1 MAIIN
6 AKPNKSVVGTR
17 FDDEI
22 HLNGAG
28 NASGGAGN
36 DVIYQGTGRNLMDG
50 GAGADII
57 YGDGND
63 TLRGGA
69 GDDWL
74 TYTAHAGDTDGSIQA
89 SKGVV
94 SGGAGHDTLSFKVSS
109 DASVTPIEVTMTG
122 ESAGTVSIGGQQKLT
137 FTGVNGI
144 IDESWPFE
152 TNGSLIY
159 HGENADTDMF
169 VMAGVYDS
177 TFYGGQ
183 GNEVFTGG
191 SGDDS
196 FVFVFK
202 EGGMGH
208 DRIGAFGQ
216 YTGPADPYEK
226 GFDTI
231 SFQGAEGKL
240 TTVVTEFPVD
250 PPPEYPDDYQ
260 GFTRYQ
266 SYYADGTLAH
276 TLDVDALGLPPISYD
291 AIIG

>member
-1 MAIIN
+1 
-6 AKPNKSVVGTR
+6 
-17 FDDEI
+17 
-22 HLNGAG
+22 
-28 NASGGAGN
+28 
-36 DVIYQGTGRNLMDG
+36 
-50 GAGADII
+50 
-57 YGDGND
+57 
-63 TLRGGA
+63 
-69 GDDWL
+69 
-74 TYTAHAGDTDGSIQA
+74 
-89 SKGVV
+89 
-94 SGGAGHDTLSFKVSS
+94 
-109 DASVTPIEVTMTG
+109 
-122 ESAGTVSIGGQQKLT
+122 LT

-152 TNGSLIY
+152 TNGSLTY

-196 FVFVFK
+196 FVFVFR

-208 DRIGAFGQ
+208 DRIAAFGQ
-216 YTGPADPYEK
+216 YTGVADPWEN

-240 TTVVTEFPVD
+240 TTVATEFPVD